1 MNAILAE
8 HPAIAMARPV
18 SCLLEGVAGD
28 TGTVEDLATDASFEW
43 AEDRIAALVPAGPK
57 ADLALELIGPI
68 ASCFTDVETFDR
80 HAVAFHDWLVG
91 LGDVHEMR
99 SLSSL
104 AQHNG
109 ELWGVLDC
117 ISDETIT
124 DALRDT
130 VLAALGQIEDRCI
143 YVFDGIPSAHKCMVT
158 MLDDTFQVEVVADE
172 GDSYVI
178 VSDAFFGYEA
188 PVDPSAPKKL
198 SGSLVPAVIK
208 GRVSVSDTRIDGEK
222 VTLTASITN
231 ARGHCIYGPLEVS
244 DRKVVDMFLHYR
256 SQPCDAVCDIAQP
269 TVPGRHPVVVRCTD
283 PTC

>member
-8 HPAIAMARPV
+8 RPAIAMARPIA
-18 SCLLEGVAGD
+18 CLLEGVAGD

-43 AEDRIAALVPAGPK
+43 AEGRIAALVPAGPK

-117 ISDETIT
+117 VSDETIT

-143 YVFDGIPSAHKCMVT
+143 YIFDGIPSAHKCMVT
-158 MLDDTFQVEVVADE
+158 MLDDTFQVEVVANE
-172 GDSYVI
+172 GDSYVV
-178 VSDAFFGYEA
+178 VSDAFFGYEV
-188 PVDPSAPKKL
+188 PVDPNAPREI
-198 SGSLVPAVIK
+198 SGPCVPGVIT
-208 GRVSVSDTRIDGEK
+208 GHVNVLCNRIEGHQ
-222 VTLTASITN
+222 VTLSATIHDVRN
-231 ARGHCIYGPLEVS
+231 RRIYGPLEVC
-244 DRKVVDMFLHYR
+244 DRKTVNMILGYNGKR
-256 SQPCDAVCDIAQP
+256 SPVICDIAQP
-269 TVPGRHPVVVRCTD
+269 IETGRDPVIVSCDYVSC
-283 PTC
+283 